1 MRSALLA
8 MLVSVASCG
17 GDSIQSSD
25 NPETTERPAQMASPG
40 TDPFVEGDSYRLV
53 MTAKSTPGLEKSSA
67 EVKVFI
73 REFVRG
79 NATSSEEDE
88 VTRTQ
93 PPDETAEEQD
103 EPAEPDE
110 TAEEPAE
117 PVEPAEP
124 DEPDEEDTNKQ
135 TPSVTLAS
143 NAEVQLDWQ
152 CGDKAKPYRG
162 TEKVDMRR
170 LDSRLSVSLKDL
182 PPLKQLAGSISCEI
196 TAMLDTT
203 KDNGQRVIAT
213 GSHEF
218 YIEMDVRYP
227 ALQLHDVR
235 INEHPPAA
243 DADDNGSSTVALK
256 VTLIRQ
262 GKAVVKGDPVFD
274 KEVEVELSWQCNDN
288 ASAEDRSK
296 SNEPTDLK
304 IKAGK
309 AEGEIQLTN
318 LPRTK
323 LNGDN
328 TSGQSGYACLITATA
343 KIEGYDHAIE
353 GKKKIWIKGKDLQV
367 AITSVSNDSL
377 IYAVMKRY
385 QQLNGNVRLSAV
397 IVGRADA
404 SCTGIRINGNDSS
417 NEKDKGT
424 VTLTRSSPNGEN
436 GNSEISCKLKAEVIA
451 DGQVIRRGVSKPFSV
466 SFPALRQLTMEKP

>member
-103 EPAEPDE
+103 EPAEPNE
-110 TAEEPAE
+110 PVEEPAE
-117 PVEPAEP
+117 PVEPA
-124 DEPDEEDTNKQ
+124 EPDEEDTNKQ

-227 ALQLHDVR
+227 ALQLHDVK
-235 INEHPPAA
+235 INEHPPQPSTNN
-243 DADDNGSSTVALK
+243 DGSSTVALK

-288 ASAEDRSK
+288 ASAKDRSK

-353 GKKKIWIKGKDLQV
+353 GKKKIWIEGKDLQV
-367 AITSVSNDSL
+367 AITQVNGTQL
-377 IYAVMKRY
+377 RYAVMKRH
-385 QQLNGNVRLSAV
+385 QQLSGNVRLSV
-397 IVGRADA
+397 VGGD
-404 SCTGIRINGNDSS
+404 SCAGIQINNNDSPEIDS
-417 NEKDKGT
+417 QGT
-424 VTLTRSSPNGEN
+424 VILSRSND
-436 GNSEISCKLKAEVIA
+436 GNNASNCVLKAEVISG
-451 DGQVIRRGVSKPFSV
+451 DQVILRRGVSKPFSV
-466 SFPALRQLTMEKP
+466 SLSALRQLTMEKP